1 VAGTPAAS
9 RTWSD
14 WENSVKYRNSGV
26 TLIELVVV
34 VVIVAILAS
43 IAIPSYRDYV
53 LRANRSAARAALL
66 ALATAQEKYYLEC
79 NSYVASLDPTQPNTC
94 PGKTGSLSYPTTS
107 ENGYYTLTLA
117 VTDGNFDAAGNPQS
131 WTATATAASGQP
143 QFRDTK
149 CRAFELTSTG
159 VKTAKNSG
167 GTPNDN
173 ECWSK

>member
-1 VAGTPAAS
+1 M
-9 RTWSD
+9 
-14 WENSVKYRNSGV
+14 

-34 VVIVAILAS
+34 MVIVAILAS

-53 LRANRSAARAALL
+53 LRANRSEARAALL

-79 NSYVASLDPTQPNTC
+79 NSYVASLDASQPNTC
-94 PGKTGSLSYPTTS
+94 PGKTGSLNYPGTS
-107 ENGYYTLTLA
+107 ENGYYTLA
-117 VTDGNFDAAGNPQS
+117 VTGGNDDAGGNPQS

-149 CRAFELTSTG
+149 CRVFQLTSTG
-159 VKTAKNSG
+159 IKTAKNAG
-167 GTPNDN
+167 DTANND